1 MHSADNP
8 VLSVLFIAIYQNM
21 LADCINIYPLDIANA
36 HFAAPSKIR
45 CHLWRLD
52 LRIYFNAYSVIK
64 ISVIHIQIG
73 FAAIRAYVF
82 V

>member
-1 MHSADNP
+1 
-8 VLSVLFIAIYQNM
+8 M
-21 LADCINIYPLDIANA
+21 LADCISIYPLDIANV

-45 CHLWRLD
+45 CPLRRLD

-73 FAAIRAYVF
+73 FAAIWAYVF